1 MLEDLRSQSILERVT
16 TNILIIIILLMKD
29 NTADEQ
35 EPSCM
40 LFMDDFHGRPFRSFA
55 DASISLVSRALTE
68 RQLAARRAAR
78 LLRREL

>member
-29 NTADEQ
+29 NAADEQ

-40 LFMDDFHGRPFRSFA
+40 LFMDDFHG
-55 DASISLVSRALTE
+55 
-68 RQLAARRAAR
+68 
-78 LLRREL
+78 